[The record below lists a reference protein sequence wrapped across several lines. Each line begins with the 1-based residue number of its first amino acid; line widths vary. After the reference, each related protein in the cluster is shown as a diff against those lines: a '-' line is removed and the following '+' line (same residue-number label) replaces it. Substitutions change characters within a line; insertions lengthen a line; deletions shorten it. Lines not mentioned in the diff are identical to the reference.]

1 MSTIEIT
8 QKLMSMSAEYEVRK
22 DKAEAPQMFVKGELM
37 TTSPLLRLRDSK
49 TKDLI
54 AVLSGNVLK
63 TRFQIRSPKDE
74 ELALVNFSAVAFRKT
89 FTMSVAGKGFHAS
102 AGVVNVVK
110 DVYECKD
117 NDGKVALTIQK
128 EPGVRDRFILETKDE
143 AAVPPDIAVLVAIA
157 VHSRFYE

>member
-1 MSTIEIT
+1 MATIEIT
-8 QKLMSMSAEYEVRK
+8 QRLMSMSAEYEVRK
-22 DKAEAPQMFVKGELM
+22 DKAEEPELIVKGELL
-37 TTSPLLRLRDSK
+37 TTSPLLRLRDAKS
-49 TKDLI
+49 KDLV

-74 ELALVNFSAVAFRKT
+74 EMALVNFSAVAFRKT
-89 FTMSVAGKGFHAS
+89 FTMSVNGKGFHAS

-110 DVYECKD
+110 DMYEVKD

-128 EPGVRDRFILETKDE
+128 EPGVRDRFLLETKDE
-143 AAVPPDIAVLVAIA
+143 ASIPQDVAVLVAIA

>member
-1 MSTIEIT
+1 MATIEIT
-8 QKLMSMSAEYEVRK
+8 QRLMSMSAEYEVRK
-22 DKAEAPQMFVKGELM
+22 DKAETAELMVKGELL
-37 TTSPLLRLRDSK
+37 TTSPLLRLRDAKS
-49 TKDLI
+49 KDLI

-74 ELALVNFSAVAFRKT
+74 EMALVNFSAVAFRKT
-89 FTMSVAGKGFHAS
+89 FTMSVNGKGFHAS

-110 DVYECKD
+110 DMYEVKD

-128 EPGVRDRFILETKDE
+128 EPGVRDRFLLETKDE
-143 AAVPPDIAVLVAIA
+143 AAIPQDVAVLVAIA